1 MKLRAAI
8 IHSSLPLALLALS
21 ACTDDFGGPGEHV
34 VAKTTS
40 LVQYAGCADLE
51 TDLKNMVTFEIWA
64 DIDRSN
70 YWGWGAGGGEDASS
84 DGAGSGSGGGRQEG
98 VDYSGTNNQEQ
109 GVDEA
114 DFVKTDG
121 YHIYT
126 LNGNRLHIMGVPN
139 FGELTAESVTKIEG
153 YPHQMLLDSTQ
164 NRLVVFSWV
173 NPYTLPDGH
182 PLKAVVGKQDDAGQ
196 WHWRINQLTKITV
209 LDITNKTA
217 PQLVREVFYEGW
229 YQTARKIDSSVRVAG
244 YSMIEP
250 SIMWGWWN
258 LYEAN
263 DHDKAATKRAVRKYI
278 QNLPLADFIPQ
289 IYVRMPN
296 GHFETNSL
304 SEGSCRSFYRP
315 TDSHA
320 RGISSI
326 ISFDMLG
333 DSLRWDADHIVSNW
347 TTVYASKDT
356 LLLAEPAHDWW
367 WYWWY
372 QDDPDQLN
380 VHAFDISVPGQ
391 THYAGSGRVDGQI
404 IDQFSMDEEQ
414 GAIRVATTTGLFGRW
429 WVQNNDPPPM
439 ENHVWVLEDHGA
451 NLDIVG
457 HVGGIATGERI
468 MSSRFQG
475 NKGYLVTYKQI
486 DPLFTLD
493 LSDRTHPRVVG
504 ELKVPGFS
512 TYLHPIADGKLL
524 SIGYDG
530 TNRWRTQ
537 ISLFDVSDFAHP
549 ALDAALPV
557 DASQNTWGWSEAAYD
572 HKAFQYWAPKGLLA
586 IPQSTYAYVNNS
598 NGNYYYR
605 YFSQL
610 VLVNVDPTTGA
621 LGIKGRIDHS
631 PYYDADNNTW
641 WQYIDIRRSIF
652 MGDYVYAISDKAI
665 TAHRV
670 SDLGKTAEQ
679 VLPGYT
685 PSDYYWWW

>member
-1 MKLRAAI
+1 MRLAATVI
-8 IHSSLPLALLALS
+8 PLSLLALS
-21 ACTDDFGGPGEHV
+21 ACSDDLDGPGDHV
-34 VAKTTS
+34 IAKTTQ
-40 LVQYAGCADLE
+40 LVQYAGCSDLE
-51 TDLKNMVTFEIWA
+51 VDLKNMVTYEIWA
-64 DIDRSN
+64 DIDRAD
-70 YWGWGAGGGEDASS
+70 YWGWGAGGGTEDASG
-84 DGAGSGSGGGRQEG
+84 DAGGGSGGGRQEG

-139 FGELTAESVTKIEG
+139 FGELTPESVTKIEG
-153 YPHQMLLDSTQ
+153 YPQQMLLDSAQ
-164 NRLVVFSWV
+164 NRIAVFSMI
-173 NPYTLPDGH
+173 NTYNLPDGH
-182 PLKAVVGKQDDAGQ
+182 PLKELVGDKDDDGG
-196 WHWRINQLTKITV
+196 WHWRINQLSKITV

-217 PQLVREVFYEGW
+217 PTLVREVFYEGW
-229 YQTARKIDSSVRVAG
+229 YQTARKIDSSVRLAS

-250 SIMWGWWN
+250 SITWGWWKI
-258 LYEAN
+258 YE
-263 DHDKAATKRAVRKYI
+263 DTGHDKNATKLAVRNYVN
-278 QNLPLADFIPQ
+278 QLPLSDFIPQ

-333 DSLRWDADHIVSNW
+333 ATVRWDADHIVSNY

-372 QDDPDQLN
+372 KDDPDQLN

-391 THYAGSGRVDGQI
+391 THYTGSGRVDGQI
-404 IDQFSMDEEQ
+404 VDQFSMDVDN
-414 GAIRVATTTGLFGRW
+414 GAIRLATTTGLMWRW
-429 WVQNNDPPPM
+429 WADDEDRPVL
-439 ENHVWVLEDHGA
+439 ENHVFVLEDTGSH
-451 NLDIVG
+451 LDIVG
-457 HVGGIATGERI
+457 HIGGIAKGERI

-475 NKGYLVTYKQI
+475 NKGYLVTFELI

-493 LSDRTHPRVVG
+493 LTDRRNPRVVG

-524 SIGYDG
+524 SIGVDG

-537 ISLFDVSDFAHP
+537 VSLFDVSDFANP
-549 ALDAALPV
+549 SLDVALPV
-557 DASQNTWGWSEAAYD
+557 EAQNTWGWSEALYD
-572 HKAFQYWAPKGLLA
+572 HKAFQYWAPKQLLA
-586 IPQSTYAYVNNS
+586 IPQSTYAYQNNS
-598 NGNYYYR
+598 NGSSYYR
-605 YFSQL
+605 YLSQL
-610 VLVNVDPTTGA
+610 VLVNVDPANGQLT
-621 LGIKGRIDHS
+621 IKGRIDHS
-631 PYYDADNNTW
+631 PFYDAENDTY

-652 MGDYVYAISDKAI
+652 MGEFVYAISDKAV

-670 SDLGKTAEQ
+670 SDLGKVAEQ

>member
-1 MKLRAAI
+1 MRFSAVV
-8 IHSSLPLALLALS
+8 LPLSLLAVS
-21 ACTDDFGGPGEHV
+21 ACSDELDGPGNHLI
-34 VAKTTS
+34 AKSTQ
-40 LVQYAGCADLE
+40 LVQYASCSDLEADL
-51 TDLKNMVTFEIWA
+51 KQMVTFEIWA
-64 DIDRSN
+64 DIDRAGA
-70 YWGWGAGGGEDASS
+70 WGWGGVEGDAAGEGA
-84 DGAGSGSGGGRQEG
+84 GAGSGSGGGRQEG

-126 LNGNRLHIMGVPN
+126 LNGNRLHIMGVPQ
-139 FGELTAESVTKIEG
+139 FGQLTAESVTNIEG
-153 YPHQMLLDSTQ
+153 YPQQMLLDSAQ
-164 NRLVVFSWV
+164 NRLAVFSHIDT
-173 NPYTLPDGH
+173 YSLPDGH
-182 PLKAVVGKQDDAGQ
+182 PLKQLVGYQDDDLG
-196 WHWRINQLTKITV
+196 WHWRINQLSKITV

-229 YQTARKIDSSVRVAG
+229 YQTARKIDSSVRLAG
-244 YSMIEP
+244 YSLIEP
-250 SIMWGWWN
+250 SIMWGWWQI
-258 LYEAN
+258 YEQSG
-263 DHDKAATKRAVRKYI
+263 HDKTVTKLAVRDYI
-278 QNLPLADFIPQ
+278 AKLPLSAFIPQ
-289 IYVRMPN
+289 IYVRTPD
-296 GHFETNSL
+296 GHFTTNSL

-326 ISFDMLG
+326 ISFDLLG
-333 DSLRWDADHIVSNW
+333 NSLHWDADHVVSNW
-347 TTVYASKDT
+347 STFYSSKDT

-380 VHAFDISVPGQ
+380 IHAFDVSVPGQ

-404 IDQFSMDEEQ
+404 VDQFSLDEDN
-414 GAIRVATTTGLFGRW
+414 GAIRVATTTGLFWRW
-429 WVQNNDPPPM
+429 WAEDPDDQDRPTM
-439 ENHVWVLEDHGA
+439 ENHVWVLEDRGA
-451 NLDIVG
+451 TLDIVG

-468 MSSRFQG
+468 MTSRFQG
-475 NKGYLVTYKQI
+475 NKGYLVTYQSI

-493 LSDRTHPRVVG
+493 LSDRTNPRVVG

-524 SIGYDG
+524 AIGVDG

-537 ISLFDVSDFAHP
+537 VSLFDVGDFAHP
-549 ALDAALPV
+549 ALDATLPV
-557 DASQNTWGWSEAAYD
+557 EAQNSWGWSEALYD

-586 IPQSTYAYVNNS
+586 IPQSTYAYENA

-605 YFSQL
+605 YLSQL
-610 VLVNVDPTTGA
+610 VLVNVDPATGS
-621 LGIKGRIDHS
+621 LSIKGRIDHS
-631 PYYDADNNTW
+631 PYYDADNNAW
-641 WQYIDIRRSIF
+641 WRYVDIRRSIF

-670 SDLGKTAEQ
+670 SDLGMVAAQT
-679 VLPGYT
+679 LPGYT
-685 PSDYYWWW
+685 GNEYWWWW

>member
-1 MKLRAAI
+1 
-8 IHSSLPLALLALS
+8 
-21 ACTDDFGGPGEHV
+21 
-34 VAKTTS
+34 
-40 LVQYAGCADLE
+40 
-51 TDLKNMVTFEIWA
+51 
-64 DIDRSN
+64 
-70 YWGWGAGGGEDASS
+70 
-84 DGAGSGSGGGRQEG
+84 
-98 VDYSGTNNQEQ
+98 
-109 GVDEA
+109 
-114 DFVKTDG
+114 
-121 YHIYT
+121 
-126 LNGNRLHIMGVPN
+126 MGVPN

-153 YPHQMLLDSTQ
+153 YPQQMLLDSPQ

-182 PLKAVVGKQDDAGQ
+182 PLKPVVGTQDENGT

-209 LDITNKTA
+209 LDITDRTQ
-217 PQLVREVFYEGW
+217 PQLLREVFYEGW
-229 YQTARKIDSSVRVAG
+229 YQTARKIDSSIRVAG

-250 SIMWGWWN
+250 SIMWGWWQ

-263 DHDKAATKRAVRKYI
+263 GHDKDLTKRAVRKYI
-278 QNLPLADFIPQ
+278 NSLPLADFIPQ

-333 DSLRWDADHIVSNW
+333 DALHWDADHIVSNW
-347 TTVYASKDT
+347 SQFYSSKDT

-404 IDQFSMDEEQ
+404 IDQFSMDEDN
-414 GAIRVATTTGLFGRW
+414 GAIRVATTTGMQWRW
-429 WVQNNDPPPM
+429 WVENEQRPEL

-457 HVGGIATGERI
+457 HVGGIAKGERI

-475 NKGYLVTYKQI
+475 NKGYLVTYRYT

-493 LSDRTHPRVVG
+493 LSDRTHPRVIG

-524 SIGYDG
+524 SIGVDDQ
-530 TNRWRTQ
+530 NRWRTQ

-557 DASQNTWGWSEAAYD
+557 EAQNSWGWSEALYD

-586 IPQSTYAYVNNS
+586 IPQSTYVYQNS
-598 NGNYYYR
+598 GAGYYYR
-605 YFSQL
+605 YLSEL
-610 VLVNVDPTTGA
+610 ALVNVDPTTGS
-621 LGIKGRIDHS
+621 LSLKGRIDHS
-631 PYYDADNNTW
+631 GYYNADSNSW

-652 MGDYVYAISDKAI
+652 MGDFVYAISDKAI

-679 VLPGYT
+679 VLPGYS
-685 PSDYYWWW
+685 PNDYYWWY